1 MNLRTSRNDLR
12 TAEHVMAATGGNETA
27 AEEATPYHE
36 LLRQADNLVAV
47 LFADVAHKSMD
58 TSVAHNP
65 DTLLGDDAVMG
76 RMRPLARLLALAVMR
91 NPYYSSHS
99 DYSDFGSGHPVLIV
113 AVAQARRA
121 IAWAICDYTDNPSQS
136 RYSTAK
142 ALMDIGRFV

>member
-12 TAEHVMAATGGNETA
+12 TAQHVMAATGGDETA

-91 NPYYSSHS
+91 NPYYSLYR
-99 DYSDFGSGHPVLIV
+99 DNDFDSGHPVLIV
-113 AVAQARRA
+113 AVARARRA

>member
-12 TAEHVMAATGGNETA
+12 TAQRVMAATGGDETA

-36 LLRQADNLVAV
+36 LLHQAENLVAV

-91 NPYYSSHS
+91 EPYYNAYG
-99 DYSDFGSGHPVLIV
+99 DYSDFGSGHSVFIV
-113 AVAQARRA
+113 AVARARRA
-121 IAWAICDYTDNPSQS
+121 IAWAVCDYASDPWQS
-136 RYSTAK
+136 RYSTTM